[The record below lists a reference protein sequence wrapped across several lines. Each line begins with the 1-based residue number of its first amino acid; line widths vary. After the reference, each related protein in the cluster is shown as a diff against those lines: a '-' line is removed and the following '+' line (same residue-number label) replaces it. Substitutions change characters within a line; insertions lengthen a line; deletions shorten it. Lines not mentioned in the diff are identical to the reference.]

1 MLLYLIKDPNAAE
14 VVVHVIVHRL
24 VQCVAFEWHSG
35 HTVKCKE
42 ELLHKEARVRV
53 FILVDGVDSV
63 GAKEGES
70 PGTSHFDSKVFDV
83 AEQHFGIQ
91 VVRDV
96 KVQKLGVEDGLFE
109 SLFDRAQNV
118 DKVHIV

>member
-1 MLLYLIKDPNAAE
+1 
-14 VVVHVIVHRL
+14 
-24 VQCVAFEWHSG
+24 
-35 HTVKCKE
+35 
-42 ELLHKEARVRV
+42 
-53 FILVDGVDSV
+53 
-63 GAKEGES
+63 
-70 PGTSHFDSKVFDV
+70 VFDV